1 MVNTIAEKEELMGLF
16 DRVSR
21 VVRSNLNAIVSGAED
36 PEKIL
41 NQTIEDMRED
51 LVELRQAT
59 AKAIAS
65 EMSMKRKYE
74 QAQGNANE
82 WQRKAQIALKRNE
95 EDLARQAL
103 MRKKGFAE
111 TATALNQQLARQTE
125 QANLLRNNLTKLE
138 SKIAEA
144 KTKKDMLIARARS
157 AKATQQI
164 NEVMGKVDTAS
175 AFTAFER
182 MEEKVDALEAE
193 SAAVANLTGDTL
205 EDQFAAL
212 ESGTAAIDDELE
224 ALKLQ
229 MQLDAAPAPAAL
241 PQGQANPVQINANT
255 ADKVAVENNKQEVD
269 AELEALRAEI
279 DGL

>member
-1 MVNTIAEKEELMGLF
+1 MGLF

-111 TATALNQQLARQTE
+111 TATALNQQLVRQTE

-193 SAAVANLTGDTL
+193 SAAVANLSGDTL

-241 PQGQANPVQINANT
+241 PEGQANPVQINAST

>member
-1 MVNTIAEKEELMGLF
+1 MVNTIADKEKPMGLF

-74 QAQGNANE
+74 QAQANADE
-82 WQRKAQIALKRNE
+82 WQRKAQIALKRNA

-103 MRKKGFAE
+103 MRKKGFSE

-125 QANLLRNNLTKLE
+125 QANVLRNNLTKLE

-157 AKATQQI
+157 AKASQQI
-164 NEVMGKVDTAS
+164 NEVMGRVNTTS
-175 AFTAFER
+175 AFSAFER

-193 SAAVANLTGDTL
+193 SAAVANLAGDSL
-205 EDQFAAL
+205 ETQFAAL
-212 ESGTAAIDDELE
+212 ESGTGAIDDELE

-229 MQLDAAPAPAAL
+229 MQLEAAPPPVAL
-241 PQGQANPVQINANT
+241 PEGQSTPVTMNAT
-255 ADKVAVENNKQEVD
+255 IADKVAVENSKQEVD
-269 AELEALRAEI
+269 EELEALKAEI